1 MVAGQVCDLMAVLV
15 EFIAS
20 LLLHSNMKRFAHYF
34 FSVCTLV
41 IAFSTANVMAD
52 APSDGAGRYTF
63 YPPSMDATGKVFM
76 GREIAY
82 VMGFQGA
89 AWLER
94 QNRVNEERTDVLVN
108 ALNLKPGMQVAD
120 IGAGTGFL
128 SREMAKVVGAQ
139 GQVFAVD
146 LQPEML
152 GKLKALQK
160 TYPNITPVLA
170 AERKTN
176 LTPNSTDIAIMV
188 DVYHELAY
196 PYEVMQDALQALK
209 PHGQLV
215 LVEYRGEDDR
225 VPIKASHKMT
235 EAQIIKE
242 MRVHGL
248 RHEKTIATLPWQHI
262 VVFTKP

>member
-1 MVAGQVCDLMAVLV
+1 MHRIYLSVYVICFALGLLSGSMAL
-15 EFIAS
+15 ADS
-20 LLLHSNMKRFAHYF
+20 QAHPGPEY
-34 FSVCTLV
+34 
-41 IAFSTANVMAD
+41 
-52 APSDGAGRYTF
+52 RY
-63 YPPSMDATGKVFM
+63 YPPSLDATGKVYM
-76 GREIAY
+76 GREIAH

-94 QNRVNEERTDVLVN
+94 QNRVQEERTDVLVK
-108 ALNLKPGMQVAD
+108 ALALTPGMQVAD

-146 LQPEML
+146 IQPEML
-152 GKLKALQK
+152 AKLKRLQSA
-160 TYPNITPVLA
+160 YPNITPLLA
-170 AERKTN
+170 SERKTN
-176 LTPNSTDIAIMV
+176 LAPNTVDLAIMV
-188 DVYHELAY
+188 DVYHELSY
-196 PYEVMQDALQALK
+196 PYEVIQDTLQALK
-209 PHGQLV
+209 KHGQLV
-215 LVEYRGEDDR
+215 LVEYRGEDDS

-248 RHEKTIATLPWQHI
+248 RHEKTIASLPWQHI

>member
-1 MVAGQVCDLMAVLV
+1 MRLIKHDWVFLCLALAGFSGQWV
-15 EFIAS
+15 
-20 LLLHSNMKRFAHYF
+20 FAQPD
-34 FSVCTLV
+34 
-41 IAFSTANVMAD
+41 AN
-52 APSDGAGRYTF
+52 APARYEF
-63 YPPSMDATGKVFM
+63 YPPSSDATGKVFM
-76 GREIAY
+76 GREIAH

-94 QNRVNEERTDVLVN
+94 DSRVVEERTDMLVK
-108 ALNLKPGMQVAD
+108 ALNLTAGMRVAD

-128 SREMAKVVGAQ
+128 SREMAQLVGAQ

-146 LQPEML
+146 IQPEML
-152 GKLKALQK
+152 GKLKKLQK

-170 AERKTN
+170 GERTTN
-176 LTPNSTDIAIMV
+176 LAPDSVDLAIMV

-196 PYEVMQDALQALK
+196 PFEVIADTLHALK
-209 PHGQLV
+209 KNGQLV
-215 LVEYRGEDDR
+215 LVEFRGEDAK
-225 VPIKASHKMT
+225 VPIKPSHKMT

-248 RHEKTIATLPWQHI
+248 RHEKTIASLPWQHI